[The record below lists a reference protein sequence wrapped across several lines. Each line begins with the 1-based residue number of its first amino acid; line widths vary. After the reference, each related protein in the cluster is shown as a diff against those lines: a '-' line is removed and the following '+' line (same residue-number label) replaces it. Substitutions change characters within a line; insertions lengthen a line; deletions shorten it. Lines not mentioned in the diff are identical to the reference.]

1 MTYELLP
8 EVHYIQPEAIELH
21 QQESFYDSKKKNN
34 SMKRNMVQSIY
45 KPEQPQ
51 RIDIYHD
58 EQGYKNR
65 MKMSNTRNI

>member
-1 MTYELLP
+1 MTYDQQQPMTYERLP

-45 KPEQPQ
+45 KPE
-51 RIDIYHD
+51 
-58 EQGYKNR
+58 
-65 MKMSNTRNI
+65 